1 MHSSVSRQW
10 AAVSTAP
17 HSPGGAVK
25 AVGVAV
31 PQAAEQNSA
40 VLERTDALTAPA
52 VPTEVPPLV
61 PRFQTTPEQE
71 GEHTALSRKAV

>member
-1 MHSSVSRQW
+1 
-10 AAVSTAP
+10 
-17 HSPGGAVK
+17 
-25 AVGVAV
+25 
-31 PQAAEQNSA
+31 
-40 VLERTDALTAPA
+40 VLEGTDALTAPA